1 MNIQLI
7 KNLCV
12 LFFACSFLF
21 STIIKGVVS
30 NKESGEPL
38 IGANILIQETS
49 QGSATDING
58 AYLIDNVKSCLDC
71 VYTLKA
77 LYIGYEEYTTKIK
90 VLNEND
96 INLNLVLSPTSLEV
110 ETTKVIGKKRRDK
123 ITDAPAAIELVSA
136 KDIKKEEST
145 NLGAYLKGIKG
156 VDFTSSGV
164 NNYSISVRGFN
175 SSFTSR
181 LLTLTDGRIANIPA
195 LRVINYS
202 TVPQSSKDIESI
214 EIVLGPSSALYG
226 ANAHSGV
233 VNIISKSPA
242 DSEGLDVS
250 ASGSI
255 GDNRNLYKY
264 SARWANKINEKL
276 SFKLS
281 TMYLQANEW
290 EFIAENE
297 YKAHKYPWSG
307 NAGATVDGKDNNAYN
322 EYLEPEG
329 GGSFIQATQQSA
341 FRNYLDINGDNV
353 FDPVIDIEYNEMVQD
368 PNECQSGQ
376 ELVDG
381 QWASY
386 ECDQIIKYIGNG
398 DPNDTGDPDG
408 DGFMGEDWFNGYDDD
423 GDCPGD
429 TNGDGIVCGPG
440 DVGVDE
446 DYFFADGIDNG
457 GAEICDNVDTNGDGI
472 ICGPGDFG
480 VDENIDSEQDKW
492 IDGIDNNGNGQID
505 EPEERNSN
513 TPSKFNLPDWQ
524 YDLDFN
530 NIIINNGRA
539 NQYTKDTNWDGIID
553 ENDQENVW
561 FSQEDNH
568 LRGAHYFDE
577 EKVELIFDVFHHDY
591 GPDGIPGDNSWHDI
605 AGNAQF
611 YAREGDNTIE
621 SQFTNIDGMSVPS
634 EGCRSYSETFDMCTN
649 DDWAQYIQNSSSN
662 NAATYVQNTFDCG
675 LDGICEEYWY
685 FDSTSGVGGWITNPN
700 WDSADLGEGNGV
712 VDYFDWDY
720 GYLSQTECNAI
731 GGSVYY
737 PNGLCGDGK
746 YTDGDEWTYTAWV
759 DTNNNDYPDQSEID
773 SNQNGIVDNDEIWT
787 DNFPYANGIYNP
799 AFEDL
804 WDCGQDGVCENL
816 PGPDGIYGNDDD
828 INNPNWPG
836 ADFGD
841 GDGITVYPDCLEY
854 NAVGICLDGELDG
867 AFDTG
872 DGCFG
877 CDAETLTVDNNNN
890 GIYDDGDQ
898 FIDSNYGSISEAQC
912 ITIPGAVYDHDNATC
927 GDGKWTPAD
936 FEDNFRTV
944 YDTNGDGILDAPD
957 FEVKNAKSEF
967 RLDFDPNPDLNF
979 TFQTGYSWSK
989 LQQVTG
995 TGRYLADGY
1004 RYTYYQLRSR
1014 YKNWFAQVYLNQG
1027 NSGETRG
1034 YDLGNVITDKSRNMA
1049 FQLQNNFDIKNTN
1062 IVWGIDFF
1070 RTEAKTD
1077 GSILNDGPNGYD
1089 NDGDA
1094 WYTGKDNLDND
1105 GDSDDFNDWG
1115 IDGIGPYLTTS
1126 DGSLVIDTCDNCE
1139 EIVTESESASANVEY
1154 NSQYNFYYVDL
1165 DDNQSWDNDDNDCYP
1180 FICNS
1185 SWTGADYGEG
1195 DGIPTAQ
1202 EQLNIDIGEAQW
1214 NQSGFWSFNNEHN
1227 YNSDGDFWYDGDYL
1241 TIDTG
1246 DAVYDNLTEQW
1257 IFNACYDPQHNYSM
1271 NGVPTTSE
1279 AWYDCNDINNILQ
1292 ISEGDAYYN
1301 EGTGNWEFNANYSS
1315 VTELWFD
1322 PAQVNTGD
1330 LTYSGSTWDYS
1341 GSNNWFN
1348 DIDGDGNFDP
1358 GEPGVNSEGIVYS
1371 DGIDNDC
1378 DACDF
1383 DGDGYLNFQ
1392 EIQLNTNIYDP
1403 TDHPNLNPESIL
1415 QYNLGVDELI
1425 DEEHCGN
1432 IQYIDYVPS
1441 NQLTGTRDG
1450 RQFTCEEG
1458 IDEQNEFIDVTSN
1471 EMGFYFQTKT
1481 IPKRNK
1487 KIEIITAARFDHHD
1501 QLNEGI
1507 QFAPK
1512 FGIFYKPNSVQTFR
1526 LTYGKA
1532 YNTPSALT
1540 LHTDLFIG
1548 KRGIIDY
1555 YLRGNVDGT
1564 PYTRVGDELITS
1576 IPQIQIEGQLYN
1588 MSNITAGGSSDY
1600 WNGYQERV
1608 QGAPYFLGF
1617 RTDFSDVPEFMPL
1630 DPAIYTVWVPELT
1643 GDGRIYTPEEAK
1655 NIADV
1660 DPIKT
1665 EKIQTLEI
1673 GFKGFIS
1680 ERVHLTADYYVS
1692 YYQDF
1697 FSAPT
1702 VITPL
1707 IIKRQFVTDNDGITT
1722 DITSF
1727 DNIDVVGILPINYNL
1742 SNPPYATQWDG
1753 RDNDQDWHY
1762 TGRHLY
1768 FDNVED
1774 TYVNSDGTTST
1785 YTSYD
1790 HPAQCENGC
1799 AGDWYHYFGWDG
1811 VEEVYEDQNNN
1822 NMYDYGEPFTD
1833 CDYNSNGTL
1842 VCDGDP
1848 NWEPDLGNDVW
1859 NCNGCGG
1866 EWGYV
1871 DWIEDAVGDTTG
1883 YTIYRAEDIVN
1894 IEAATQDGNIDFGSY
1909 QPVVQFW
1916 VPVGVDEYSSINGLS
1931 EAEMILS
1938 PRKDGNNE
1946 QITSAGFAY
1955 TPLHSILAPMNYGNI
1970 WMQGLDIG
1978 ITYLIPDYKITLDGN
1993 FSFYKTTS
2001 YYNELTKKDDPI
2013 NAPKFKMNAS
2023 LGWQSPIGDMAIK
2036 YRHVDRFEWKDGLW
2050 AGWIGPYDL
2059 FDLHYN
2065 YKINRFLE
2073 FNLTTMNLFDNRHKE
2088 MIGGAV
2094 MRRQYI
2100 IRLTASI

>member
-1 MNIQLI
+1 MNTQFI

-12 LFFACSFLF
+12 LFFTCSFLF
-21 STIIKGVVS
+21 SAIIKGVVN
-30 NKESGEPL
+30 NKETGEPL
-38 IGANILIQETS
+38 IGANVLIEQTN
-49 QGSATDING
+49 QGSATDVNG
-58 AYLIDNVKSCLDC
+58 SYLIDNVKSCSEC
-71 VYTLKA
+71 IYTLKA
-77 LYIGYEEYTTKIK
+77 LYIGYEEYTTTIK

-96 INLNLVLSPTSLEV
+96 INLNLLLSPTSLEV
-110 ETTKVIGKKRRDK
+110 ETTKVTAKKRRDK
-123 ITDAPAAIELVSA
+123 VTDAPAAIELVSA

-145 NLGAYLKGIKG
+145 NLGSYLKGIKG

-264 SARWANKINEKL
+264 SARWANKINDKL

-281 TMYLQANEW
+281 TEYLQANEW
-290 EFIAENE
+290 EFIAEQE
-297 YKAHKYPWSG
+297 YKNHLYPWSG
-307 NAGATVDGKDNNAYN
+307 NSGATVDGKDNNAYN
-322 EYLEPEG
+322 EYLPSSG
-329 GGSFIQATQQSA
+329 GIDSFSQATQKTA
-341 FRNYLDINGDNV
+341 FRNYLDI
-353 FDPVIDIEYNEMVQD
+353 DPNDGNEFNPEIDIEYNEMVQD
-368 PNECQSGQ
+368 PNECQVGQ
-376 ELVDG
+376 TLING
-381 QWASY
+381 QLALY
-386 ECDQIIKYIGNG
+386 KCDPVTKYIGNG

-429 TNGDGIVCGPG
+429 TNGDGIVCGPN

-457 GAEICDNVDTNGDGI
+457 GNEICNNIDTNGDGI

-492 IDGIDNNGNGQID
+492 IDGVDNNGNGQVD
-505 EPEERNSN
+505 EPEERFSN
-513 TPSKFNLPDWQ
+513 TPSKFNLPDWH

-530 NIIINNGRA
+530 NIIVNNGRQ
-539 NQYTKDTNWDGIID
+539 NETINGED
-553 ENDQENVW
+553 NVW
-561 FSQEDNH
+561 FSNEDPH
-568 LRGAHYFDE
+568 LRGAHYYDE

-591 GPDGIPGDNSWHDI
+591 GPDGIPGDNSWIDV

-611 YAREGDNTIE
+611 YPMEGGNTLTTNGDDN
-621 SQFTNIDGMSVPS
+621 GAPLPS
-634 EGCRSYSETFDMCTN
+634 EGCFHNEFLGDFDGLCTTDMWN
-649 DDWAQYIQNSSSN
+649 GSSF
-662 NAATYVQNTFDCG
+662 YDLG
-675 LDGICEEYWY
+675 LDGIAN
-685 FDSTSGVGGWITNPN
+685 TG
-700 WDSADLGEGNGV
+700 DLGEGNGV

-720 GYLSQTECNAI
+720 GYLSQSECDAI
-731 GGSVYY
+731 DGSVYY
-737 PNGLCGDGK
+737 PNGLCGDGL
-746 YTDGDEWTYTAWV
+746 YTNGDTWDYLNW
-759 DTNNNDYPDQSEID
+759 NDSNGNGYPDQNEID
-773 SNQNGIVDNDEIWT
+773 LNQNGISDNNEIWQDT
-787 DNFPYANGIYNP
+787 FPYANGVYNP
-799 AFEDL
+799 SFETL
-804 WDCGQDGVCENL
+804 RDCGQDGLC
-816 PGPDGIYGNDDD
+816 PGDAGYPGSPDYGE
-828 INNPNWPG
+828 
-836 ADFGD
+836 
-841 GDGITVYPDCLEY
+841 GDGILVFPDCNEY
-854 NAVGICLDGELDG
+854 NSVGICLDGELDG

-877 CDAETLTVDNNNN
+877 CAAEILMVDNNNN
-890 GIYDDGDQ
+890 GIFDSGDGDVY
-898 FIDSNYGSISEAQC
+898 IDNNYGSISEAEC
-912 ITIPGAVYDHDNATC
+912 NTIPGAVYSHEYATC

-936 FEDNFRTV
+936 YKDNFRTV
-944 YDTNGDGILDAPD
+944 NDTNGDGILDAPD
-957 FEVKNAKSEF
+957 FEVKNTKTEF
-967 RLDFDPNPDLNF
+967 RLDFDPTPDLNF

-1014 YKNWFAQVYLNQG
+1014 YKNWFTQVYLNQG

-1034 YDLGNVITDKSRNMA
+1034 YDLGNVITDESRNMA
-1049 FQLQNNFDIKNTN
+1049 FQLQNNFNIRNTN
-1062 IVWGIDFF
+1062 IVWGIDYF
-1070 RTEAKTD
+1070 RTEAKTN

-1115 IDGIGPYLTTS
+1115 IDGIGPYQTTI
-1126 DGSLVIDTCDNCE
+1126 DGTLALHSSTYTSE
-1139 EIVTESESASANVEY
+1139 QIVTESQSSNPNVLY
-1154 NSQYNFYYVDL
+1154 NSQYNFYYIDSDQDQVWDNNVNG
-1165 DDNQSWDNDDNDCYP
+1165 DDNPCYP

-1185 SWTGADYGEG
+1185 AWTGADYGEG
-1195 DGIPTAQ
+1195 DGIPTPQ
-1202 EQLNIDIGEAQW
+1202 EQLYIDVGDATW
-1214 NQSGFWSFNNEHN
+1214 NETGFWELNNEYE
-1227 YNSDGDFWYDGDYL
+1227 YNSDGDFWYDGNYL
-1241 TIDTG
+1241 NIDTG
-1246 DAVYDNLTEQW
+1246 DAVYDNQNEQW
-1257 IFNACYDPQHNYSM
+1257 IFNGCYDPQYPFTLP
-1271 NGVPTTSE
+1271 NGDPAPGE
-1279 AWYDCNDINNILQ
+1279 AWYDCNDYNTLIQ
-1292 ISEGDAYYN
+1292 IDEGDAHYN
-1301 EGTGNWEFNANYSS
+1301 SETGNWEFNAIYYPEDS
-1315 VTELWFD
+1315 LWYT

-1330 LTYSGSTWDYS
+1330 LSYTGSSWGYSDG
-1341 GSNNWFN
+1341 NWFN

-1358 GEPGVNSEGIVYS
+1358 GEPGVNPDGIVYS

-1383 DGDGYLNFQ
+1383 DGDGYMNFQ

-1403 TDHPNLNPESIL
+1403 TDYPTLNPGSIL
-1415 QYNLGVDELI
+1415 PNSLGVDELI
-1425 DEEHCGN
+1425 DEEHCGS

-1441 NQLTGTRDG
+1441 HQLTGTRDG
-1450 RQFTCEEG
+1450 RLFTCEEG
-1458 IDEQNEFIDVTSN
+1458 IDERNEFLDVTSN

-1481 IPKRNK
+1481 IPRRNK
-1487 KIEIITAARFDHHD
+1487 KFEIITAARFDYHD
-1501 QLNEGI
+1501 KLNEGV

-1540 LHTDLFIG
+1540 LQTDLFIG

-1564 PYTRVGDELITS
+1564 PYTRVGDELVTS
-1576 IPQIQIEGQLYN
+1576 IPQIQIDGQLYN
-1588 MSNITAGGSSDY
+1588 MSNITAGGTADY

-1617 RTDFSDVPEFMPL
+1617 NTDFSDVPEFMPL

-1643 GDGRIYTPEEAK
+1643 GEGRIYTPEEAR
-1655 NIADV
+1655 NIPDV

-1673 GFKGFIS
+1673 GFKGFVS

-1707 IIKRQFVTDNDGITT
+1707 IIKRQFATDNDGVTT
-1722 DITSF
+1722 DVTSF

-1768 FDNVED
+1768 YDNYD
-1774 TYVNSDGTTST
+1774 SDNDSST
-1785 YTSYD
+1785 PNSYD
-1790 HPAQCENGC
+1790 HPANCQNGC
-1799 AGDWYHYFGWDG
+1799 VGDWYHYFGWDG

-1833 CDYNSNGTL
+1833 CGYNSSGIL
-1842 VCDGDP
+1842 VCEGDP
-1848 NWEPDLGNDVW
+1848 GWVESLGNNAW

-1871 DWIEDAVGDTTG
+1871 DWLEDAAGDTLG
-1883 YTIYRAEDIVN
+1883 YTIYRAEDVVN
-1894 IEAATQDGNIDFGSY
+1894 NDVAIASGNIDFGAY
-1909 QPVVQFW
+1909 QGAVQFW
-1916 VPVGVDEYSSINGLS
+1916 VPVGVDEYSSINGLA

-1978 ITYLIPDYKITLDGN
+1978 ITYLIPDYKLTLDGN
-1993 FSFYKTTS
+1993 FSFYKTTD
-2001 YYNELTKKDDPI
+2001 YYNELTKKNDPI

-2023 LGWQSPIGDMAIK
+2023 LGWQSPFGDIAIK
-2036 YRHVDRFEWKDGLW
+2036 YRHVDRFEWKDGIW

-2073 FNLTTMNLFDNRHKE
+2073 GNLTIQNLFDDRHKE

-2094 MRRQYI
+2094 MGRQLI